1 MAFDSK
7 VILCRHCGTFSREY
21 GMYWLSNPISTRGD
35 RLCPS
40 SYYWCPRIF
49 RLSGGPGTDYLGN
62 VDLAVHKL
70 FVLLGLSSLTCTKRP
85 RKTLVMSS
93 PTSIRWPDMDGLHLW
108 FLSNTTRSLWKMLI
122 GWTLPL
128 FLIGILII
136 STLASKP
143 WKGATCWKLMVG
155 LWNDPNTCWWEFLLV
170 SFGVFSTRV
179 WGTPCDLKAGK
190 SRKQFFLKLHWPR
203 TDLNFWHI
211 CPSL

>member
-1 MAFDSK
+1 
-7 VILCRHCGTFSREY
+7 
-21 GMYWLSNPISTRGD
+21 MYPGV
-35 RLCPS
+35 
-40 SYYWCPRIF
+40 
-49 RLSGGPGTDYLGN
+49 LSGVLPWHLQIFPDQLTLSQPGGTDYAHLVTIGTLGFSDSPAALVLITYLGN

-136 STLASKP
+136 SILASKP